1 VLKIEPVLVEP
12 QVYKI
17 KKTFINEKLPL
28 QGGKA
33 KRAEKVHT
41 STVTLN
47 DMVFNANEDSIARMG
62 YYLTNAAAKYTKARS
77 SGSSGAAAY
86 AACYTNTTVNWKLAD
101 NAIVTISLE
110 NLSSVHD
117 LAIQALQSNW
127 V

>member
-1 VLKIEPVLVEP
+1 MLKKEPKLVEP

-17 KKTFINEKLPL
+17 NSVFVNEKLPL
-28 QGGKA
+28 QGSKA
-33 KRAEKVHT
+33 KRAEKIHT
-41 STVTLN
+41 STVTVN
-47 DMVFNANEDSIARMG
+47 DMVFDANEESITRMG

-77 SGSSGAAAY
+77 SGSTGPSAY
-86 AACYTNTTVNWKLAD
+86 AACYTNVMVNWKLAD